1 VHTDQSTPGPAP
13 PQQKFPPHQQNE
25 TSTKPDFRFNGF
37 DMTSPQAADQIIA
50 RRLSA
55 LGHEARLHI
64 FRFLVRAGHD
74 GAIVGEIGAHTGLA
88 PSTLAHHLSA
98 LVDAGL
104 VTQERRG
111 RETVNRVAFDTVTAT
126 LSYLTDA
133 CCTGVSGSE
142 VAA

>member
-1 VHTDQSTPGPAP
+1 MAHDPL
-13 PQQKFPPHQQNE
+13 
-25 TSTKPDFRFNGF
+25 PDLV
-37 DMTSPQAADQIIA
+37 IA

-55 LGHEARLHI
+55 LGHEARLSI

-88 PSTLAHHLSA
+88 PSTLAHHLGA

-111 RETVNRVAFDTVTAT
+111 RETVNRVAFDTMNAT
-126 LSYLTDA
+126 VSYLTEA
-133 CCTGVSGSE
+133 CCAGVARTSD
-142 VAA
+142 AA